1 MGAENVVIREKISLQ
16 INRVKTE
23 KAEAQEAADLHVT
36 IEGHH
41 SRDEVLLSCH
51 EQD

>member
-1 MGAENVVIREKISLQ
+1 MESEKVVIREKISFQ

-23 KAEAQEAADLHVT
+23 EAEAQEAADLHVT

-41 SRDEVLLSCH
+41 SRDEVLSCH